1 VARTLKRV
9 ELDPVARKN
18 LITPFPV
25 LPAELQGA
33 LDCPD
38 FREETFMEKVM
49 ALFGKDKK
57 VYEKDKTQVKPDS
70 QKVKKERKSIFDI
83 FRRKKKTEIP

>member
-1 VARTLKRV
+1 
-9 ELDPVARKN
+9 

-25 LPAELQGA
+25 LPAEPQSV

-38 FREETFMEKVM
+38 FRQETFMEKVK
-49 ALFGKDKK
+49 ALF
-57 VYEKDKTQVKPDS
+57 EKDKTTVAPDS
-70 QKVKKERKSIFDI
+70 QKVKKKRKSIFDI